1 MLSWPIWAHMNCK
14 ICGCRLHRVRAREI
28 FKNPKGSSLATVSA
42 GNRVRGGKDHLV
54 ARGLVRAA
62 HLANAAVGVARDKFL
77 LDVPITLRAF
87 C

>member
-1 MLSWPIWAHMNCK
+1 MNCK
-14 ICGCRLHRVRAREI
+14 ICGCRPLKVRAREI

-54 ARGLVRAA
+54 ARGSVRAA
-62 HLANAAVGVARDKFL
+62 HLANAAVAEARDKFL
-77 LDVPITLRAF
+77 LGAPTTLHVF

>member
-1 MLSWPIWAHMNCK
+1 MNCK
-14 ICGCRLHRVRAREI
+14 ICGYRPLTVRAWEI
-28 FKNPKGSSLATVSA
+28 FKNPKGSSLATVNE

-54 ARGLVRAA
+54 SRGLVRAA

-77 LDVPITLRAF
+77 LDVPTTLHAF

>member
-1 MLSWPIWAHMNCK
+1 M
-14 ICGCRLHRVRAREI
+14 
-28 FKNPKGSSLATVSA
+28 

-62 HLANAAVGVARDKFL
+62 HLANAAVAEARDKFL
-77 LDVPITLRAF
+77 QGAPTTLRAF